1 MNCKN
6 IENKIIDY
14 IDNELS
20 VEEKTSIKNHIATCT
35 SCKKVYD
42 ETKELLTAFS
52 NEPVMYPTA
61 NLSSSFNKMLEE
73 EKQSQP
79 KVIHLN
85 QKKKKSYKSLMQ
97 IAASVVILM
106 TGYLLGGYN
115 QNTSSEN
122 QHMILAMANESSP
135 SERIKAVNYTE
146 ELTTP
151 DSSILKALIERMQK
165 DSNSNVRLTAVEALS
180 KFTDSELVKVSL
192 IETLSIET
200 DPTIQIEIIQILVDI
215 QEKRALNPMK
225 KLLEQ
230 PELPNYL
237 IAHVNSSIAQLV

>member
-20 VEEKTSIKNHIATCT
+20 VEENTSIKNHIATCT

-42 ETKELLTAFS
+42 ETKELLLVFS
-52 NEPVMYPTA
+52 NEPVMQPTG
-61 NLSSSFNKMLEE
+61 NLSSSFYKMLEE

-97 IAASVVILM
+97 IAASVAILM

-180 KFTDSELVKVSL
+180 KFTDSELVKVSF